1 MLWHTRFVITI
12 LLGMGVSWGTQNR
25 DADGTEWAYAVRRHW
40 GHVLVGVVWG
50 GLVFCLDQITFW
62 WFLPVLLGMYVSIPL
77 SVLTSRS
84 SGGRWAKKAGL
95 FLVPEEVAPPREI
108 VELRVRLAELEMAGE
123 LAPRPVHAGLAD
135 VVLNPYVNAVHVSLL
150 RESRLNPAYAD
161 AQTKAGVGTEA
172 VRGLGEKLLAAGPD
186 SLTAQEKLLLLSDAN
201 TMSWLHRWAWLRPS
215 ETFAPWWQRAI
226 HSLASR
232 S

>member
-1 MLWHTRFVITI
+1 M
-12 LLGMGVSWGTQNR
+12 MVS
-25 DADGTEWAYAVRRHW
+25 V
-40 GHVLVGVVWG
+40 
-50 GLVFCLDQITFW
+50 
-62 WFLPVLLGMYVSIPL
+62 PL

-95 FLVPEEVAPPREI
+95 FLVPEEVSPPREI
-108 VELRVRLAELEMAGE
+108 VDLRVRLAELEMAGE
-123 LAPRPVHAGLAD
+123 LVPRPSNAGLAD
-135 VVLNPYVNAVHVSLL
+135 VVLNPYVNAVYVSLL
-150 RESRLNPAYAD
+150 RESRLNPAYAE

-186 SLTAQEKLLLLSDAN
+186 SLNAQEKLLLLSDADA
-201 TMSWLHRWAWLRPS
+201 MSWLHRWAGLRPS

-226 HSLASR
+226 RSLASR